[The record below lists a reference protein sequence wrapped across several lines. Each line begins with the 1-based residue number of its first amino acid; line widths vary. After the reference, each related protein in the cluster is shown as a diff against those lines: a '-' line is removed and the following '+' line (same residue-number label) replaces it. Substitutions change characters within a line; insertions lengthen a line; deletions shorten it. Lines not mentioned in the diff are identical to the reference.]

1 MTGVPLTP
9 VGALGEGAAGR
20 VVRARLDG
28 PWGSLPAGTE
38 LALKRPLSPAGAA
51 RLEVEARALRS
62 LAGPGVQALVEAG
75 EDAEGPYLVSELVP
89 GALLSERV
97 LEGPLED
104 LEVRRIGATLAA
116 TLDRI
121 HRTTWLHGDL
131 APGNVR
137 LDGTGRPILLD
148 FGQAG
153 PIDERPVGRGTPAYL
168 SPEEAGGAGKTP
180 AAEAWSLGILLWELA
195 AGSHPLA
202 PDGRAQGVPEGAA
215 LAGVATPPSIRNPR
229 VSPLLDHWI
238 GELLQEDPHDR
249 PPLAAVAEALATAGE
264 DGSLASHDDP
274 WAARNSLPLAGR
286 ESALAALADAWQQAA
301 EGSGRT
307 VWLVAERGLGK
318 TRLVD
323 EAARRLRRT
332 ASSPLAPTYLRVRC
346 PPALEGRPTHPIRSL
361 LRRWLRLE
369 RHAPVGPRE
378 RALLAG
384 FLEPQRVEA
393 VAALLA
399 PVAGP
404 EPVHEA
410 ALLADVLAELARTE
424 PLLVFVDELQRAG
437 EATIAVLRRLVEQ
450 LEGLP
455 LLLVLGVREH
465 ELLDGSPARTLLDHA
480 RQETWIAER
489 TERLELDLLDEGDL
503 LELVGQVF
511 VGQASPLRLARVLLE
526 RTEGK
531 PSRLDALVHEAL
543 DRGLLRVH
551 PEGGL
556 ELVGA
561 AESLPRIE
569 DSRLALES
577 RLETLDG
584 TDREWLELAAVDG
597 TAVRAGRLARMG
609 GGEEA
614 RAPLADSLARLVATG
629 WLVQG
634 AEGLT
639 FPSNTTR
646 EVVLRSLDPG
656 RRQAL
661 HGRIADAL
669 ASGAGAGRSF
679 ERAHHLHAAGRGPE
693 LVEVALELL
702 PAARALGHPRRVL
715 ALTEWAL
722 AADAEHSAE
731 ALLELHA
738 AAADAAG
745 TLGLRSTERLHLDRL
760 VDLDLS
766 PEEAPCS
773 VARVYL
779 LHGHAAADAGRAGLA
794 RGYLRNAAML
804 ARKGG
809 AADLGSQALR
819 RLAEVELAAG
829 EIGGARET
837 ARRARARAED
847 SLTGLHAH
855 LVTGVAALLEDRPQR
870 ARAHALAVAL
880 RCRRSDPGVHRSEV
894 QAGAF
899 LLAARAWSN
908 LARPQRALAFLERAR
923 RQADAAGQRSL
934 EAEALART
942 GRVLIDLG
950 REREAEAVLREAHL
964 VTQEIGIG
972 AGEVLARLFLGT
984 LLAEQGSPEGPG
996 LVGRSLERATQL
1008 ALPRLEAMARALQA
1022 RVDLAAGALDH
1033 ADQQSAQAVERL
1045 RRTGAETADRVV
1057 VSGTRALIL
1066 ASLGR
1071 SEEARRAR
1079 RHAERAV
1086 RRAVS
1091 RVRGRDAEGL
1101 EQALQRLA
1109 ASALDPEGPL
1119 YPRVPRRGGSASQPS

>member
-20 VVRARLDG
+20 VVRARLDR
-28 PWGSLPAGTE
+28 PWGSHTAGTE

-62 LAGPGVQALVEAG
+62 LAGPGVQALIEAG
-75 EDAEGPYLVSELVP
+75 EDGEGPYLVSELVP
-89 GALLSERV
+89 GALLAERV

-104 LEVRRIGATLAA
+104 AEVRRIGASLAA

-137 LDGTGRPILLD
+137 LDASGRPILLD
-148 FGQAG
+148 FGQASA
-153 PIDERPVGRGTPAYL
+153 IDERPVGRGTPAYL
-168 SPEEAGGAGKTP
+168 SPEEVGGGPKTP
-180 AAEAWSLGILLWELA
+180 AGEAWALGILLWELA

-202 PDGRAQGVPEGAA
+202 PDGRAQGVTEGAA
-215 LAGVATPPSIRNPR
+215 LEGVATPPSIRNPR
-229 VSPLLDHWI
+229 ISPLLDHWI
-238 GELLQEDPHDR
+238 GELLQEDPSDR
-249 PPLAAVAEALATAGE
+249 PRLASVAAALGGADERDDLAT
-264 DGSLASHDDP
+264 LDDP

-286 ESALAALADAWQQAA
+286 EPALARLSGAWA
-301 EGSGRT
+301 EASRGEGRT
-307 VWLVAERGLGK
+307 TWLIAERGLGK
-318 TRLVD
+318 TRLMD
-323 EAARRLRRT
+323 EAARRLRRS
-332 ASSPLAPTYLRVRC
+332 APALEAPTYLRVRC
-346 PPALEGRPTHPIRSL
+346 PAALEGRPTHPIRSL

-378 RALLAG
+378 RTLLAE
-384 FLEPQRVEA
+384 FLDPERVEA
-393 VAALLA
+393 VTALLA
-399 PVAGP
+399 PVTGP

-410 ALLADVLAELARTE
+410 ALLADVLTELARRQ

-437 EATIAVLRRLVEQ
+437 EATVAVLRRLTEQ
-450 LEGLP
+450 LKGLP
-455 LLLVLGVREH
+455 LLLVLGVRER
-465 ELLDGSPARTLLDHA
+465 ELVEGSPARALLDHT
-480 RQETWIAER
+480 QVVGVAER
-489 TERLELDLLDEGDL
+489 TERLELTRLGEGDL

-511 VGQASPLRLARVLLE
+511 VGQASTLRLARVLLE

-531 PSRLDALVHEAL
+531 PSRLDALVHEGL

-569 DSRLALES
+569 DSRLALEA
-577 RLETLDG
+577 RLSTLEG
-584 TDREWLELAAVDG
+584 SDREWLELAAVDG
-597 TAVRAGRLARMG
+597 TAVRAGRLGRMG
-609 GGEEA
+609 EGEDA
-614 RAPLADSLARLVATG
+614 RATLTDSLSRLAATG

-634 AEGLT
+634 AEGLA
-639 FPSNTTR
+639 FPSSTAR
-646 EVVLRSLDPG
+646 EVVLRSLSLA
-656 RRQAL
+656 RRRAL
-661 HGRIADAL
+661 HGRIADVL
-669 ASGAGAGRSF
+669 RSSAGAGRSF
-679 ERAHHLHAAGRGPE
+679 ERAHHLHAAGRGTE
-693 LVEVALELL
+693 LVEIALELL

-722 AADAEHSAE
+722 TADAELSTE
-731 ALLELHA
+731 AQLELNA

-745 TLGLRSTERLHLDRL
+745 TLGLRSAERLHLDRL

-766 PEEAPCS
+766 PEVAPVS

-794 RGYLRNAAML
+794 RGYLRNAAVL

-809 AADLGSQALR
+809 ADDLGSQALR

-829 EIGGARET
+829 EIGSARET

-847 SLTGLHAH
+847 PLTGLHAR

-899 LLAARAWSN
+899 LLAARSWSN
-908 LARPQRALAFLERAR
+908 LARPQRALTFLERAR

-984 LLAEQGSPEGPG
+984 LLAERGSAEGPR
-996 LVGRSLERATQL
+996 LVQQALDRAERL
-1008 ALPRLEAMARALQA
+1008 ALPRLEVMARALQA
-1022 RVDLAAGALDH
+1022 RVHLGREDH
-1033 ADQQSAQAVERL
+1033 EQADEQSSRAVERM
-1045 RRTGAETADRVV
+1045 RRTGAETGDRVV
-1057 VSGTRALIL
+1057 VSGTRAMVLM
-1066 ASLGR
+1066 ASGQR
-1071 SEEARRAR
+1071 REAEKAR
-1079 RHAERAV
+1079 RHMDRAI
-1086 RRAVS
+1086 RKAAS
-1091 RVRGRDAEGL
+1091 RVRAAGPTGL
-1101 EQALQRLA
+1101 ERALLRLGEA
-1109 ASALDPEGPL
+1109 ALDPRGPL
-1119 YPRVPRRGGSASQPS
+1119 YPRPPLVVPDPA

>member
-1 MTGVPLTP
+1 M
-9 VGALGEGAAGR
+9 GALGEGAAGR

-51 RLEVEARALRS
+51 RLEIEARALRS

-104 LEVRRIGATLAA
+104 LEVRRIGAALAA

-249 PPLAAVAEALATAGE
+249 PPLAAVAEALATGGE

-332 ASSPLAPTYLRVRC
+332 ASAPLAPTYLRVRC

-378 RALLAG
+378 RALLTG

-393 VAALLA
+393 VATLLA

-404 EPVHEA
+404 SPSTKRPCWRTCSLRWPGRSHCSSSSTSCS
-410 ALLADVLAELARTE
+410 AR
-424 PLLVFVDELQRAG
+424 A
-437 EATIAVLRRLVEQ
+437 RRRSMCC
-450 LEGLP
+450 GDSSSSWRGSRSSSCWACASTSCSTGAP
-455 LLLVLGVREH
+455 HAPCSTTRDRRRGSRSAPRGSSSTSSTRGISWSSSGRSSSARRRPCGWLG
-465 ELLDGSPARTLLDHA
+465 S
-480 RQETWIAER
+480 
-489 TERLELDLLDEGDL
+489 
-503 LELVGQVF
+503 
-511 VGQASPLRLARVLLE
+511 LE

-577 RLETLDG
+577 RLETLEG

-597 TAVRAGRLARMG
+597 TAVRAGRLGPHGRGRGGARS
-609 GGEEA
+609 A
-614 RAPLADSLARLVATG
+614 RGRPRAARGHGLAR
-629 WLVQG
+629 
-634 AEGLT
+634 
-639 FPSNTTR
+639 
-646 EVVLRSLDPG
+646 PG
-656 RRQAL
+656 RRGADLPEQHHPRGGPAQLGPWPTTAL

-722 AADAEHSAE
+722 AADAELSAE

-745 TLGLRSTERLHLDRL
+745 TLGLRSAERLHLDRL

-766 PEEAPCS
+766 PEEAPSS

-809 AADLGSQALR
+809 AGDLGSQALR

-837 ARRARARAED
+837 ARRARACAED

-984 LLAEQGSPEGPG
+984 LLAEQGQPG
-996 LVGRSLERATQL
+996 GALLVGRSLERATQL

-1022 RVDLAAGALDH
+1022 RVDPG
-1033 ADQQSAQAVERL
+1033 S
-1045 RRTGAETADRVV
+1045 
-1057 VSGTRALIL
+1057 
-1066 ASLGR
+1066 
-1071 SEEARRAR
+1071 RRAR
-1079 RHAERAV
+1079 SRRSAECARRWSGCDGRA
-1086 RRAVS
+1086 
-1091 RVRGRDAEGL
+1091 
-1101 EQALQRLA
+1101 
-1109 ASALDPEGPL
+1109 
-1119 YPRVPRRGGSASQPS
+1119 PRRPIASWCPARAR